1 MQVTMKSTKL
11 SSATKLRWHQIAP
24 PFLAID

>member
-1 MQVTMKSTKL
+1 VTMKSTRL

-24 PFLAID
+24 PFLAIG